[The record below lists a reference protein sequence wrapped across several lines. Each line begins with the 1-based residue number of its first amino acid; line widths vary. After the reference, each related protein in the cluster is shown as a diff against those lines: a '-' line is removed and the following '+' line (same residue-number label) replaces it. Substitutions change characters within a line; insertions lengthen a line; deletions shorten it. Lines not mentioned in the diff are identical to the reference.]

1 MTRRLLLEFGRA
13 SPVSLPHGISA
24 MAGLAASAAVPKSSA
39 VFTDPSWDF
48 HTLDFD
54 HDIAFADSKMDAI
67 IDSTNPDLSD
77 FEVLGGKLIM
87 YHGWADPLV
96 NPRNSIDYLRS
107 VAASGHGKG
116 EDDDDGFARRTRSF
130 NRLFMAPG
138 MTHCAGGPGLNTFD
152 TLTALEQWV
161 EEGKAPDKLIASHTA
176 LGFPDNVMSAT
187 PPPGDFSRP
196 LCPWPQVAH
205 LTARGSKTDA
215 GSFVCARSNDNRD
228 DEDDDDD

>member
-152 TLTALEQWV
+152 TLTALERWV
-161 EEGKAPDKLIASHTA
+161 EVGRAPDKLIASHTTS
-176 LGFPDNVMSAT
+176 PTTSCRPRRRRAT
-187 PPPGDFSRP
+187 SHGRS
-196 LCPWPQVAH
+196 
-205 LTARGSKTDA
+205 ARGHRSRTSLR
-215 GSFVCARSNDNRD
+215 GGARPTPAASSARRSDHHRD
-228 DEDDDDD
+228 DD